1 MTELRAEGLRSRTLI
16 VAACLACAFVVLLG
30 RLTYLQIWKHDEY
43 ARLAEN
49 QHAKTVPL
57 RPKRGPI
64 LDRNGQ
70 ALAVSSRADTL
81 YVTPVKVEDAPRLAA
96 RLAPILGEPAREV
109 ARKLTVTKKFAPVR
123 RRLTPDMA
131 RAVRELRDPSLTLVE
146 DSLRLYPNRELA
158 AQLVGFEGA
167 EGKGLAGMEQA
178 WDAHLAG
185 AEGRAVVE
193 RDALGREVTGAPI
206 VLKPSVAGQG
216 IVLTIDATIQYLAEK
231 EVDAAWR
238 RTRAKSAMAV
248 AMDPRTGEI
257 LAMAIRPTY
266 NPNAFG
272 TATDEDRRARAV
284 TDPFEPGSTFKVIM
298 AASALEEGV
307 VRPTDRIYGENGAIT
322 VANATIH
329 DWKKY
334 GWLTFA
340 EVLQNSSNVGSIKVG
355 MMLGKERYYKYITG
369 FGFGAPTNLGLP
381 GESRGQLR
389 PPAQWSGLSLATMSI
404 GQEISVTAVQ
414 MVAAFAAV
422 ANGGRLMQPQII
434 RAVLDAQGREV
445 RSFEPIAVRQVISP
459 DTAHTLTDMMVNV
472 VRNGT
477 GHNAAIPGYD
487 VAGKTGTAQKMDP
500 ATRRYSRSPGVLS
513 FVGFVPADDPRLA
526 MLVLLDEPKNE
537 KWGSE
542 AAAPIFSA
550 IGREALR
557 YLNVAPRDAS
567 PVPIV
572 RGEMASAA
580 PEKARGTEAP
590 VPALDA
596 SAVPA
601 GAPAG
606 SDDAPPA
613 TVAAVMPRLAGLSL
627 RQALEAL
634 APHGVRLEISGRGVV
649 TSQQPAPGAPLP
661 AGTVCRLHLAPT
673 TGRPTPAAVTAA
685 SYQP

>member
-1 MTELRAEGLRSRTLI
+1 
-16 VAACLACAFVVLLG
+16 
-30 RLTYLQIWKHDEY
+30 
-43 ARLAEN
+43 
-49 QHAKTVPL
+49 
-57 RPKRGPI
+57 
-64 LDRNGQ
+64 
-70 ALAVSSRADTL
+70 
-81 YVTPVKVEDAPRLAA
+81 
-96 RLAPILGEPAREV
+96 
-109 ARKLTVTKKFAPVR
+109 VR
-123 RRLTPDMA
+123 RRLNPDMA
-131 RAVRELRDPSLTLVE
+131 RAVRDLKDPSLALVE
-146 DSLRLYPNRELA
+146 DSLRLYPSRELA

-167 EGKGLAGMEQA
+167 EGKGLAGIEQA

-185 AEGRAVVE
+185 VEGRAVVE
-193 RDALGREVTGAPI
+193 RDALGREVTGAPL
-206 VLKPSVAGQG
+206 VLKPSGAGEG
-216 IVLTIDATIQYLAEK
+216 IVLTIDTTIQYLAEK

-248 AMDPRTGEI
+248 VMDPRTGEI

-272 TATDEDRRARAV
+272 AATDDDRRARAV

-307 VRPTDRIYGENGAIT
+307 IKPTDRVYGENGAIT

-334 GWLTFA
+334 GWLTFT

-355 MMLGKERYYKYITG
+355 LLLGKKRYNKNIPP
-369 FGFGAPTNLGLP
+369 FGWGTPTNLGLP

-389 PPAQWSGLSLATMSI
+389 PPGQWSGLSLATMSI

-414 MVAAFAAV
+414 MVSAFAAV

-434 RAVLDAQGREV
+434 RAVLDGQGREI

-459 DTAHTLTDMMVNV
+459 DTARTLTEMMVNV

-500 ATRRYSRSPGVLS
+500 ATRRYSRAPGELS
-513 FVGFVPADDPRLA
+513 FVGFAPADDPRLA
-526 MLVLLDEPKNE
+526 MIVLLDEPKNE

-542 AAAPIFSA
+542 AAAPIFAA

-557 YLNVAPRDAS
+557 YLNVAPRDSS

-572 RGEMASAA
+572 RGELASAPPDRLRPGAGSGGSPA
-580 PEKARGTEAP
+580 PPGGAAGPAARDRRGARARRGRDHAAP
-590 VPALDA
+590 RRPV
-596 SAVPA
+596 
-601 GAPAG
+601 APAG
-606 SDDAPPA
+606 DGDPGPARCAPRDLRPRRGDEPA
-613 TVAAVMPRLAGLSL
+613 AAPRRAAAARHGVPAASRARGGPTDRHPRGEPPAVMPTTAL
-627 RQALEAL
+627 LEAL
-634 APHGVRLEISGRGVV
+634 PDKTVL
-649 TSQQPAPGAPLP
+649 GAL
-661 AGTVCRLHLAPT
+661 
-673 TGRPTPAAVTAA
+673 PAAVTGLAYDSRKVGA
-685 SYQP
+685 GACFVAVPGFKQDGRKF

>member
-1 MTELRAEGLRSRTLI
+1 MTEIRIEGLRTRTLI
-16 VAACLACAFVVLLG
+16 FAACLALAFLGLLG
-30 RLTYLQIWKHDEY
+30 RLAYLQVWKHDEY

-64 LDRNGQ
+64 LDRGGQ
-70 ALAVSSRADTL
+70 ALAVSSRADAL
-81 YVTPVKVEDAPRLAA
+81 YVTPGKVEDASRLAA
-96 RLAPILGEPAREV
+96 RLAPILGEPARDL
-109 ARKLTVTKKFAPVR
+109 ARKLTVSKKFAPVR

-131 RAVRELRDPSLTLVE
+131 RAVRDLKDPSLTLVE

-158 AQLVGFEGA
+158 AQLIGFEGA
-167 EGKGLAGMEQA
+167 EGKGLAGMEQM
-178 WDAHLAG
+178 WDEHLAG
-185 AEGRAVVE
+185 VEGRAVVE

-216 IVLTIDATIQYLAEK
+216 IMLTIDATIQYLAEK

-238 RTRAKSAMAV
+238 RTRAKAAMAV

-266 NPNAFG
+266 NPNAFA
-272 TATDEDRRARAV
+272 TATDDDRRARAV

-307 VRPTDRIYGENGAIT
+307 VRPTDRIFGENGAIT
-322 VANATIH
+322 IANSTIH

-334 GWLTFA
+334 GWLTFT

-355 MMLGKERYYKYITG
+355 MQIGKERYYKYMTA

-414 MVAAFAAV
+414 MIAAFSAV

-434 RAVLDAQGREV
+434 RAVVDAQGREI
-445 RSFEPIAVRQVISP
+445 RSFEPKTVRQVISP
-459 DTAHTLTDMMVNV
+459 ETARTLTEMMVNV
-472 VRNGT
+472 VANGT
-477 GHNAAIPGYD
+477 GRHAAIPGYD

-500 ATRRYSRSPGVLS
+500 ATRRYSRAPGVLS
-513 FVGFVPADDPRLA
+513 FVGFVPADDPRLT
-526 MLVLLDEPKNE
+526 MIVLLDEPKNE

-542 AAAPIFSA
+542 AAAPIFAA

-557 YLNVAPRDAS
+557 YLNVPPRDSS

-572 RGEMASAA
+572 RGGIVAAA
-580 PEKARGTEAP
+580 PGGPRANG
-590 VPALDA
+590 PAE
-596 SAVPA
+596 PA
-601 GAPAG
+601 QPGAPASAMG
-606 SDDAPPA
+606 LAPEPPA
-613 TVAAVMPRLAGLSL
+613 APGDAQAVMPRLAGFSL
-627 RQALEAL
+627 RQAMEAL
-634 APHGVRLEISGRGVV
+634 APFSVRLEITGRGVV
-649 TSQQPAPGAPLP
+649 TGQIPPPGAPLAAGAMCRLQLASP
-661 AGTVCRLHLAPT
+661 AGRAAH
-673 TGRPTPAAVTAA
+673 PAMAA
-685 SYQP
+685 SLQP